1 MDLNKDGL
9 ILDIYHLLWK
19 SEDFMKAGS
28 ESFKLTIPQTLI
40 IKGSQPFAWYFTD
53 SLGYLRKRRMKN
65 LNLTEILNVFG
76 ANKHDSD
83 VVAYFLHQNKFTNH
97 QSFSST
103 IFFSVS
109 LKKIVKKMSKKKES
123 AWNIFLHLSSV
134 SIIFFSL

>member
-19 SEDFMKAGS
+19 SEDFMKAGC

-103 IFFSVS
+103 IFFLFH
-109 LKKIVKKMSKKKES
+109 LKNFQQDVKKES
-123 AWNIFLHLSSV
+123 ISVEYFSTPQLSFL
-134 SIIFFSL
+134 

>member
-97 QSFSST
+97 HSFSSK
-103 IFFSVS
+103 IFF
-109 LKKIVKKMSKKKES
+109 LFYFKNFQQDVKKERISVEYFS
-123 AWNIFLHLSSV
+123 TPQLSFL
-134 SIIFFSL
+134 

>member
-1 MDLNKDGL
+1 MLTRHKNTSCNRKKKRRMDLNKDGL

-19 SEDFMKAGS
+19 SEDFMKLGS

-76 ANKHDSD
+76 TNKNNSD
-83 VVAYFLHQNKFTNH
+83 VVAYFLHQNKCVNH
-97 QSFSST
+97 LCFSSKHK
-103 IFFSVS
+103 IS
-109 LKKIVKKMSKKKES
+109 LSFKL
-123 AWNIFLHLSSV
+123 F
-134 SIIFFSL
+134 